1 MRVLLNTIRLALSTV
16 ALTSAIFS
24 CNVSANTVVDVS
36 GSDLFGNSMTGSFTY
51 GDVLDV
57 DGNYTLYSAALT
69 YAGKLFD
76 TILQVNLISPNGT
89 NSKIASAKSGY
100 VFSLLD
106 SSSNVLTFRSYLDNS
121 IGVIDTSTWSS
132 EDQGSFISIYNTKA
146 SEQVFA
152 AVPEPK
158 TYVMLL
164 AGLGFIAFTARRT
177 YHSAT

>member
-1 MRVLLNTIRLALSTV
+1 MKALFNTMHVTLSTI

-24 CNVSANTVVDVS
+24 CNVLANTVVDVS
-36 GSDLFGNSMTGSFTY
+36 GTDLFGNSMTGSFTY

-57 DGNYTLYSAALT
+57 DGNYTMDSVALT

-76 TILQVNLISPNGT
+76 TILHVNLISPNGT

-100 VFSLLD
+100 IFSLID

-121 IGVIDTSTWSS
+121 IGVINTSTWSS
-132 EDQGSFISIYNTKA
+132 EDQGSFISIYNSKA
-146 SEQVFA
+146 FEQVSA
-152 AVPEPK
+152 AVPEPE
-158 TYVMLL
+158 TYVMFL
-164 AGLGFIAFTARRT
+164 AGLGVIAFTARRS

>member
-1 MRVLLNTIRLALSTV
+1 MRVLLNTIRLALFTV

-36 GSDLFGNSMTGSFTY
+36 GTDLFGNSMTGSFTY

-57 DGNYTLYSAALT
+57 DGNYTMDSVALT
-69 YAGKLFD
+69 YAGKLFE
-76 TILQVNLISPNGT
+76 TILHVNLISPNGT

-100 VFSLLD
+100 IFSLLD
-106 SSSNVLTFRSYLDNS
+106 SSSNVLTFRSYVDNS
-121 IGVIDTSTWSS
+121 FGIIDTSTWSS